1 VGILVY
7 TISRNGGWLATLN
20 PKRARHVS
28 IWCAY
33 DALAISIIVA
43 TYHKKIM
50 YIIIHTSAIHITYL
64 YNNFSF

>member
-1 VGILVY
+1 M
-7 TISRNGGWLATLN
+7 
-20 PKRARHVS
+20 S
-28 IWCAY
+28 IRCACNVI
-33 DALAISIIVA
+33 DISIIVA